1 MGIGGGIVLIV
12 IGAILMF
19 ALDFDLPGF
28 SDDTLGLILMVA
40 GVAVILIVLV
50 LQAQRNRTRRT
61 TGRTPED
68 PPVL

>member
-19 ALDFDLPGF
+19 ALEINLPGF
-28 SDDTLGLILMVA
+28 SDDTLGLILMIA

-50 LQAQRNRTRRT
+50 LQAQRNRVTRT
-61 TGRTPED
+61 TGRRPED